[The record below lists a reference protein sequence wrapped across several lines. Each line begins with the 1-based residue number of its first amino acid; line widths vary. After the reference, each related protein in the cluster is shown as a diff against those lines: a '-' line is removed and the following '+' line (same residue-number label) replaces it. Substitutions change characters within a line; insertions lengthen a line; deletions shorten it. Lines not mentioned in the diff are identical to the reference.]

1 MKLKKSIALLVTLV
15 MLLALFGCGAADTG
29 TGDNDASAPDTSAS
43 APAGDT
49 TAPASDV
56 PAEDE
61 PKNSEEPEYKTILNC
76 DGSEITVPSTV
87 DSVGC
92 LFGPSYEKVVMLG
105 AEDKIVFDGDYHIY
119 SWPWSNVIYKHVNDV
134 PGIENAHSSP
144 NIEDLVKYEPDVVFN
159 FPNPTTTASMT
170 EAGMC
175 VVPSASTG
183 TYDSIVDQIKVYAE
197 ALGGDAPAIA
207 DRYADYYYDTVD
219 RITAVIDTVPETDRP
234 TVYFANQEILLANTS
249 IAELITVCGG
259 TPVTGD
265 LESSS
270 KLEISAEQLIEWN
283 PDYIFVDHAGSSG
296 NATAEQVV
304 DDMLADDLYSEMTAV
319 VNDGIVIVPT
329 GVFFWD
335 SGVQQPL
342 LMLLVASTLYPEAFA
357 DFSMKDE
364 LMSFYSE
371 FFNYDLSSE
380 QADQILAH
388 LDPAQ

>member
-1 MKLKKSIALLVTLV
+1 MNAKKIIALIVSLV
-15 MLLALFGCGAADTG
+15 MLLALFGCAGTDTG
-29 TGDNDASAPDTSAS
+29 AGGESAAPTAGESANVSDTVTPSESSGTDASPE
-43 APAGDT
+43 
-49 TAPASDV
+49 
-56 PAEDE
+56 AEF
-61 PKNSEEPEYKTILNC
+61 KTIINC
-76 DGSEITVPSTV
+76 DGSEITVPSV
-87 DSVGC
+87 VNSVGC

-119 SWPWSNVIYKHVNDV
+119 SWPWSNVIYKHVNEV

-144 NIEDLVKYEPDVVFN
+144 NIEDLVQYEPDVVFN
-159 FPNPTTTASMT
+159 FPNPNTTASMT

-183 TYDSIVDQIKVYAE
+183 TYDSIVTQVKVYAE

-207 DRYADYYYDTVD
+207 ERYAEYYQDIVG
-219 RITAVIDTVPETDRP
+219 RITAVIENVPAEDRP
-234 TVYFANQEILLANTS
+234 TVYFANQEILFANTN
-249 IAELITVCGG
+249 IAELVTACGG
-259 TPVTGD
+259 TPVTGA

-296 NATAEQVV
+296 NATAEQIVNEMV
-304 DDMLADDLYSEMTAV
+304 SDDLYSKMTAV

-342 LMLLVASTLYPEAFA
+342 LMLLVASTLYPDAFA
-357 DFSMKDE
+357 GFSIKDE

-371 FFNYDLSSE
+371 FFHYDLISE
-380 QADQILAH
+380 QADRILAH
-388 LDPAQ
+388 LDPA